1 MSNILSR
8 AFQRM
13 RSLKPSPESGRFMAH
28 NRRVFPPLA
37 VGEDAPVVLMELNEM
52 QSSHIAYSYLANVLA
67 QANGARIVAY
77 LPRAL
82 ANWREKLS
90 FAVRGHLGLDVF
102 GIYRSFGTSGFLN
115 IAPDASQKR
124 RAAALMPDLL
134 ARIKTKTDLELLSI
148 DGVWVGDLVYDT
160 YLMRMRRPT
169 VDITSEEFR
178 AFLLESLELFLF
190 WRDYLDSHNVC
201 GINVSHCVY
210 NLAIPLR
217 IAVQRDIPVFQ
228 ANITHVYRLNRQE
241 LFAYNDF
248 FHYRERFAT
257 LPPET
262 QRAGL
267 DEARERIKRR
277 FNGEVGVD
285 MHYSTRSAYGDSR
298 HERLLRP
305 SQRKKILIATHCF
318 FDSPHSFGNNLF
330 PDFWE
335 WLDFLGRLTEETDY
349 DWYIKTHPDYLPGTM
364 DIIQGFIARYP
375 KFTLLP
381 SNASHHQIVGE
392 GIDVALTVY
401 GTIAFEYAALG
412 KLVIN
417 CSVNNPHAAYEFNL
431 NPKTVDEYRN
441 LLLNLDSLHLN
452 IDHEQVHQYY
462 FMHHIYN
469 TNSLFFEDF
478 AKVANGAGG
487 YGSQFNPA
495 IYDHWLL
502 QWAEEKH
509 DSLRTALGRY
519 VDSGDF
525 RMEYKHANLV

>member
-1 MSNILSR
+1 MHS
-8 AFQRM
+8 A
-13 RSLKPSPESGRFMAH
+13 
-28 NRRVFPPLA
+28 
-37 VGEDAPVVLMELNEM
+37 
-52 QSSHIAYSYLANVLA
+52 HIAYSYLANVLA

-90 FAVRGHLGLDVF
+90 FAVRRHLGLDTF

-115 IAPDASQKR
+115 VAPDVTQKR
-124 RAAALMPDLL
+124 LAAALLPDIL

-148 DGVWVGDLVYDT
+148 DGVWIGDLVYDT
-160 YLMRMRRPT
+160 YLMRMIRPT
-169 VDITSEEFR
+169 VDIKCEEFR

-190 WRDYLDSHNVC
+190 WREYLDIHDVC
-201 GINVSHCVY
+201 GICVSHCVY

-217 IAVQRDIPVFQ
+217 IAVNRDIPVFQ
-228 ANITHVYRLNRQE
+228 ANITHVYRLNRHE
-241 LFAYNDF
+241 LFAYKDF
-248 FHYRERFAT
+248 TRYRKSFAT

-267 DEARERIKRR
+267 DKARERIKRR

-285 MHYSTRSAYGDSR
+285 MHYSTLSAYGDSR
-298 HERLLRP
+298 YERLLRP

-318 FDSPHSFGNNLF
+318 FDSPHSYGNNLF

-335 WLDFLGRLTEETDY
+335 WLDFLGRLTEETDF

-364 DIIQGFIARYP
+364 EIIQNFIARYP
-375 KFTLLP
+375 KLTLLP
-381 SNASHHQIVGE
+381 SDASHHQIIGE

-412 KLVIN
+412 KVVIN

-441 LLLNLDSLHLN
+441 LLLSLDKLHL
-452 IDHEQVHQYY
+452 DVDPEQVYQFY
-462 FMHHIYN
+462 FMHHLNN
-469 TNSLFFEDF
+469 TNNLFFDDF
-478 AKVANGAGG
+478 EKTINEIGG
-487 YGSQFNPA
+487 YGNQFEPA
-495 IYDHWLL
+495 IYDYWLL
-502 QWAEEKH
+502 QWTEEKH
-509 DSLRTALGRY
+509 ESQMIAFGNY

-525 RMEYKHANLV
+525 RMEYKHTAHK

>member
-8 AFQRM
+8 VLQRM
-13 RSLKPSPESGRFMAH
+13 RSLKPSPESRRFMAH
-28 NRRVFPPLA
+28 NRRVFPPAA
-37 VGEDAPVVLMELNEM
+37 VGENAPVVLMELNEM

-90 FAVRGHLGLDVF
+90 FAVRRHLGLDIF

-115 IAPDASQKR
+115 IAPDPSQKR
-124 RAAALMPDLL
+124 RAAALMPEHL
-134 ARIKTKTDLELLSI
+134 ARIKNKTDLELLSI
-148 DGVWVGDLVYDT
+148 DGVWIGDLVYDT

-169 VDITSEEFR
+169 VDITGEEFR

-190 WRDYLDSHNVC
+190 WRDYLDSHDVC

-228 ANITHVYRLNRQE
+228 ASITHVYRLNRQE

-267 DEARERIKRR
+267 DEASERIKRR
-277 FNGEVGVD
+277 FKGEVGVD

-298 HERLLRP
+298 YERLLRP

-335 WLDFLGRLTEETDY
+335 WLDFLGRMTEETDY

-364 DIIQGFIARYP
+364 EIIQGFIARYP

-381 SNASHHQIVGE
+381 SDASHHQIIAE

-417 CSVNNPHAAYEFNL
+417 CSVNNPHVAYGFNL
-431 NPKTVDEYRN
+431 NPKSFDEYQG
-441 LLLNLDSLHLN
+441 LLLNLEALSL
-452 IDHEQVHQYY
+452 DVDQEQVHEYY
-462 FMHHIYN
+462 FMHHLYN
-469 TNSLFFEDF
+469 TQNLFLEDYM
-478 AKVANGAGG
+478 ATVVAIGG
-487 YGSQFNPA
+487 YSAQFTPA
-495 IYDHWLL
+495 IFQQWLS
-502 QWAEEKH
+502 QWGLEKH
-509 DSLRTALGRY
+509 YLLLEGVERF
-519 VDSGDF
+519 VNSGDF
-525 RMEYKHANLV
+525 RMEYKYLVP